1 MPVSFE
7 TSRAAFEDYI
17 LLERG
22 QSKNTAETYRRGL
35 ALWRAY
41 CEEAGLD
48 PLDVAQETLSSF
60 IHALKSQGRASS
72 SIQLIVAGLRSW
84 VKFRVLNG
92 DLPMD
97 TWIPVLPAKSKKLPK
112 ILTEGEIQRILN
124 ACDGPSYYDCRDRTA
139 LETLANCGIRAS
151 ELCGLKVGSLNLD
164 DKNLIVLGKGSKERQ
179 VPFAEDLKRQ
189 FQVYLQKRQEFLDG
203 DETEKMLFLSS
214 RREPLSRVDLWRIV
228 QKRGKMA
235 SVPEERLFPHVLRH
249 SIATHLL
256 RRGMDLRTLQEFLG
270 HSSIATTE
278 KYLHFDLELRDVYDR
293 AHPRA

>member
-35 ALWRAY
+35 ELWRAY

-48 PLDVAQETLSSF
+48 PLDVAQEALSTF
-60 IHALKSQGRASS
+60 IHALKNQGRASS
-72 SIQLIVAGLRSW
+72 SIQLIAAGLRSW

-92 DLPMD
+92 DLPLD

-112 ILTEGEIQRILN
+112 ILTEGEIQRILD

-139 LETLANCGIRAS
+139 LETLSNCGIRAS

-179 VPFAEDLKRQ
+179 VPFAEELKRQ
-189 FQVYLQKRQEFLDG
+189 FQIYLQKRQEFLG
-203 DETEKMLFLSS
+203 GETEKMLFLSS
-214 RREPLSRVDLWRIV
+214 RQAPLSRVDLWRIV
-228 QKRGKMA
+228 QKRGRMA

>member
-22 QSKNTAETYRRGL
+22 QSKNTAEAYRRSL
-35 ALWRAY
+35 ELWHAY
-41 CEEAGLD
+41 CEKAGLNS
-48 PLDVAQETLSSF
+48 LDVSQEALSTF
-60 IHALKSQGRASS
+60 IRSLRSLGRASS

-84 VKFRVLNG
+84 VKYRVLNG
-92 DLPMD
+92 DAPLN
-97 TWIPVLPAKSKKLPK
+97 TWIPTLPAKSKKLPK

-124 ACDGPSYYDCRDRTA
+124 TCNGPDYYDCRDRTA

-151 ELCGLKVGSLNLD
+151 ELCGLRVSSLNLD
-164 DKNLIVLGKGSKERQ
+164 GKNLIVFGKGSKERQ
-179 VPFAEDLKRQ
+179 VPFAEDLKKQ
-189 FQVYLQKRQEFLDG
+189 FQIYLRKRLEFVKG

-214 RREPLSRVDLWRIV
+214 RRGPLSRVDLWRIV
-228 QKRGKMA
+228 QKRGRMA

-270 HSSIATTE
+270 HISIATTE
-278 KYLHFDLELRDVYDR
+278 KYLRFDLELRDVYDR

>member
-7 TSRAAFEDYI
+7 ISCSEFEDYI

-22 QSKNTAETYRRGL
+22 QSRNTAAAYRRGL
-35 ALWRAY
+35 ELWRLY
-41 CEEAGLD
+41 CESASLD
-48 PLDVAQETLSSF
+48 PFDVSREALGSF
-60 IHALKSQGRASS
+60 TRQLRSEGRASS
-72 SIQLIVAGLRSW
+72 SVQLIAAGLRSW
-84 VKFRVLNG
+84 VKYRILNG
-92 DLPMD
+92 ELPVN
-97 TWIPVLPAKSKKLPK
+97 TWIPVLPAKTKKLPQ

-124 ACDGPSYYDCRDRTA
+124 ACDGNSYYDCRDRTA
-139 LETLANCGIRAS
+139 LEILANCGIRAS
-151 ELCGLKVGSLNLD
+151 ELCGLKLSSVNLD
-164 DKNLIVLGKGSKERQ
+164 DKNLLVFGKESKERV
-179 VPFAEDLKRQ
+179 VPFADDLKLQ
-189 FQVYLQKRQEFLDG
+189 LLVYLDRRLEFLGG
-203 DETEKMLFLSS
+203 DRTEKTLFLSS
-214 RREPLSRVDLWRIV
+214 RKEPLSRIDLWRIV

-235 SVPEERLFPHVLRH
+235 SVSEERLYPHVLRH